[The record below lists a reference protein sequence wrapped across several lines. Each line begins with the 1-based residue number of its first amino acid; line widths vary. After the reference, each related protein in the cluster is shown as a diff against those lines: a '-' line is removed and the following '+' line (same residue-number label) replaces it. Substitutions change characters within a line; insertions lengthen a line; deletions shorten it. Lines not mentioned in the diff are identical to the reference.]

1 MSSKLSSAQRSLNI
15 AEKQYACTRMLRSA
29 FAHPSSSPYA
39 LTCPH
44 VRMHQQ
50 QQAWFGSRTLGIDVG
65 HAKAYM
71 YSCRSVMHFTHR
83 AKRARVDCMWIT
95 RHLLKRRCRLFSAE
109 MVRRTNAR
117 ARHKGRGSE
126 RARKRD
132 LNPLR
137 LFTGYKYRSRTDT
150 QIARGVV
157 S

>member
-50 QQAWFGSRTLGIDVG
+50 QQALFGSRTLGIDVG

-83 AKRARVDCMWIT
+83 AKHARVDCMWIT
-95 RHLLKRRCRLFSAE
+95 RGVALQHRLAAA
-109 MVRRTNAR
+109 VRKPATFHSVAWPLSVVAHRYARTRPVLPWALTCG
-117 ARHKGRGSE
+117 ASE
-126 RARKRD
+126 ASFFCWQW
-132 LNPLR
+132 P
-137 LFTGYKYRSRTDT
+137 Y
-150 QIARGVV
+150 
-157 S
+157 